1 MRPLLGLAMVLC
13 AAAQDTPPT
22 VAETVTK
29 EETATFKTRVNLV
42 LVPVVVRDKEGRTVG
57 TLKQEDFQLLD
68 KGRPQLITRFT
79 IEKTM
84 PDAAK
89 KGKRPPD
96 SNEKEIELPESFLAY
111 VFDDIHLAFE
121 DLARARDAAWKHI
134 SEGLRPVDR
143 AAIYTTSGQTVA
155 EFTDDK

>member
-29 EETATFKTRVNLV
+29 EEPATFKTRVNLV
-42 LVPVVVRDKEGRTVG
+42 LVPVVVRDKEGHTVG

-68 KGRPQLITRFT
+68 KGKPQLITRFT

-84 PDAAK
+84 PEKAK
-89 KGKRPPD
+89 KGAKPYPD
-96 SNEKEIELPESFLAY
+96 SNEKEIELPERF
-111 VFDDIHLAFE
+111 
-121 DLARARDAAWKHI
+121 
-134 SEGLRPVDR
+134 
-143 AAIYTTSGQTVA
+143 
-155 EFTDDK
+155 